1 MGGETSGARRTAA
14 LRHYRIV
21 RQAYDKQLASLCALA
36 ARHFDAPIATLA
48 FLDDQDVWVK
58 SHHGP
63 AAPVFHRSES
73 LTQVVVKAAAAIAV
87 GDVTGDPRI
96 GNSQQL
102 VDHGYRAFIAAP
114 VALRPGR
121 KPGAFH
127 VAFHQPRDFS
137 DEDIADIRRLAE
149 LGQSLIDL
157 FRINL
162 RYLTSARSL
171 RSTLAHNRRQQAE
184 LQRNSRLLAQVS
196 KLARIGAWEFDVAE
210 ARLTWSE
217 GTYDVHE
224 IEDRRKFDLSSAIDF
239 YDGKAKD
246 ELRLLVETAC
256 RTGAGWDAEFPFVT
270 AKGNRRWVRT
280 IGEAHLNGPQVATI
294 FGTIQDVT
302 EQRRKEAQL
311 EFLATH
317 DVLTGLPNR
326 TLFDDRLS
334 QALAYAVRHQT
345 GVGVVI
351 IDIDDFKLIN
361 DSVGHQAGD
370 LALQHVASCLRQV
383 TREWDTVARI
393 GGDEFALVLPG
404 GNHAR
409 AAERIMQE
417 LRTQLEHPMMYQHM
431 QLTIRL
437 SAGVAFAPGDG
448 ETAERLMRC
457 ADLAMY
463 RAKASG
469 GAGFAHYD
477 RSMSAQAEGR
487 LTLLDKARIAIKE
500 RQFIAHFQP
509 IVSAGSRTPAGVE
522 ALARW
527 ADPGGVVWPPS
538 FFQVALDDGE
548 LSAAIGWC
556 VLEQVAAES
565 DTWLVQGTLPDSIA
579 VNVSAA
585 QLRQADFVAR
595 IGQLLREHPGLE
607 GRLRIE
613 LIESILLDHR
623 SGRLAETL
631 RELRDMGLRFD
642 FDDFG
647 TGYASLAN
655 LRDVFADRIKIDRS
669 FIAKM
674 CEDEFSREIVRSVIA
689 LAHRM
694 NKMVTAEGV
703 ETAKQAT
710 LLESIG
716 CDFLQGYLFGK
727 PMPAGDF
734 RAYMLTSRVPDRAAS
749 AS

>member
-1 MGGETSGARRTAA
+1 MGVETSGVRRNAA

-21 RQAYDKQLASLCALA
+21 RQAYEKQLASLCALA
-36 ARHFDAPIATLA
+36 ARHFDAPIAALA
-48 FLDDQDVWVK
+48 FLDNQHIWVK

-63 AAPVFHRSES
+63 AAPVFRRSES
-73 LTQVVVKAAAAIAV
+73 LTQVVVEAAAAIAV
-87 GDVTGDPRI
+87 GDVATDPRI
-96 GNSQQL
+96 PDSQRL
-102 VDHGYRAFIAAP
+102 VEHGYRAFIAAP

-137 DEDIADIRRLAE
+137 GEDVADIKRLAE

-162 RYLTSARSL
+162 CYLTSARSL
-171 RSTLAHNRRQQAE
+171 RNTLARNRRQQAE

-210 ARLTWSE
+210 ARITWSD

-224 IEDRRKFDLSSAIDF
+224 IEDRRKFDLNSAIEF
-239 YDGKAKD
+239 YEGKAKD
-246 ELRLLVETAC
+246 DIRLLVETSC
-256 RTGAGWDAEFPFVT
+256 RTGAGWDAEFPLVT

-280 IGEAHLNGPQVATI
+280 IGEAHFDGPQIATL

-317 DVLTGLPNR
+317 DTLTGLPNR
-326 TLFDDRLS
+326 TLFDHRLS

-345 GVGVVI
+345 GVGVVV

-361 DSVGHQAGD
+361 DSVGHHAGD
-370 LALQHVASCLRQV
+370 LALQHVANCLRQV
-383 TREWDTVARI
+383 AREWDTVARI

-417 LRTQLEHPMMYQHM
+417 LRSQLEHPMIYQNM

-437 SAGVAFAPGDG
+437 SAGAAFAPGDG
-448 ETAERLMRC
+448 QTAERLMRC

-469 GAGFAHYD
+469 GTGFAHYD
-477 RSMSAQAEGR
+477 PSMSAQAEGR
-487 LTLLDKARIAIKE
+487 LTLLDKARIALKE

-509 IVSAGSRTPAGVE
+509 IVAAGSRTPSGVE

-527 ADPGGVVWPPS
+527 AEPTGIVWPPS

-565 DTWLVQGTLPDSIA
+565 DTWRAQGTLPDSIA

-585 QLRQADFVAR
+585 QLRQTDFVPR

-613 LIESILLDHR
+613 LIESILFDQR

-631 RELRDMGLRFD
+631 SELRDIGLRFD

-647 TGYASLAN
+647 TGYASLVN

-694 NKMVTAEGV
+694 NKKVTAEGV
-703 ETAKQAT
+703 ETAEQAT
-710 LLESIG
+710 LLESTG

-734 RAYMLTSRVPDRAAS
+734 RAYMLKNRVADRATGA
-749 AS
+749 A

>member
-1 MGGETSGARRTAA
+1 MGGEISGVRRTAA
-14 LRHYRIV
+14 LRHYRMV
-21 RQAYDKQLASLCALA
+21 RQAYEKQLASLCALA
-36 ARHFDAPIATLA
+36 ARHFDAPIAALA
-48 FLDDQDVWVK
+48 FLDDQHIWVK

-73 LTQVVVKAAAAIAV
+73 LTQVVVEAAEAIAV
-87 GDVTGDPRI
+87 GDVANDPRI
-96 GNSQQL
+96 ANAQRL
-102 VDHGYRAFIAAP
+102 LEHGYRAFIAAP
-114 VALRPGR
+114 VSLPPGR

-127 VAFHQPRDFS
+127 IAFHQPRNFS
-137 DEDIADIRRLAE
+137 GEDIADIERLAE

-157 FRINL
+157 FRVNL

-171 RSTLAHNRRQQAE
+171 RNTLARNRRQQAE

-196 KLARIGAWEFDVAE
+196 KLARIGAWEFDVTE
-210 ARLTWSE
+210 TRLTWSD

-224 IEDRRKFDLSSAIDF
+224 IEDRRKFDLNSAIDF

-246 ELRLLVETAC
+246 DIRLLVETAC
-256 RTGAGWDAEFPFVT
+256 RTGAGWDAEFPLIT

-280 IGEAHLNGPQVATI
+280 IGEAHLNGTQVVTI

-317 DVLTGLPNR
+317 DTLTGLPNR

-345 GVGVVI
+345 GVGVVV

-361 DSVGHQAGD
+361 DSIGHQAGD

-383 TREWDTVARI
+383 AREWDTVARI

-417 LRTQLEHPMMYQHM
+417 LRTQLAHPVTYQNM

-437 SAGVAFAPGDG
+437 SAGAAFAPDDG
-448 ETAERLMRC
+448 QTAERLMRC

-463 RAKASG
+463 RAKAAG
-469 GAGFAHYD
+469 GGGFSHYD
-477 RSMSAQAEGR
+477 PSMSAQAEGR
-487 LTLLDKARIAIKE
+487 FTLLDKARIALKE
-500 RQFIAHFQP
+500 RQFIAYFQP
-509 IVSAGSRTPAGVE
+509 IAAAGSRKPSGVE

-527 ADPGGVVWPPS
+527 ADPAGIVWPPS

-565 DTWLVQGTLPDSIA
+565 DTWLAQGTLPQSIA

-585 QLRQADFVAR
+585 QLRQADFVPR

-613 LIESILLDHR
+613 LVESILLDHR

-631 RELRDMGLRFD
+631 SLLRDMGLRFD

-694 NKMVTAEGV
+694 GKLVTAEGV
-703 ETAKQAT
+703 ETDKQAT

-727 PMPAGDF
+727 PMPAADF
-734 RAYMLTSRVPDRAAS
+734 RAYMSTNRVPGRAAG